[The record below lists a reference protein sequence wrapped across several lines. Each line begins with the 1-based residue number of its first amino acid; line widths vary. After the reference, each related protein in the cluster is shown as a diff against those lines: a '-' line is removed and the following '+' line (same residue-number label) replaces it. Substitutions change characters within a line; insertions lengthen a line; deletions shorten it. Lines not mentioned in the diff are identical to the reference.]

1 VKDSS
6 GNPGNMAEIIR
17 LCGDRIACLSGAA
30 DMFLSTLS
38 LGGKGAILAIAN
50 AVPGICVELYQAFK
64 KGDIVTSGNRQRTVS
79 HVNNV
84 LVASFPQVAAIKAT
98 LNRMGYKAGSPRQ
111 PLLPLTKVQEKA
123 VADALKNVKLY

>member
-1 VKDSS
+1 
-6 GNPGNMAEIIR
+6 MAKIIR

-30 DMFLSTLS
+30 DMFLPTLS

-50 AVPGICVELYQAFK
+50 AVPGICVELYRAFK
-64 KGDIVTSGNRQRTVS
+64 KGDIVTAGNRQRTVS

-111 PLLPLTKVQEKA
+111 PLLPLTKVQGKA
-123 VADALKNVKLY
+123 VADALKNAKLY